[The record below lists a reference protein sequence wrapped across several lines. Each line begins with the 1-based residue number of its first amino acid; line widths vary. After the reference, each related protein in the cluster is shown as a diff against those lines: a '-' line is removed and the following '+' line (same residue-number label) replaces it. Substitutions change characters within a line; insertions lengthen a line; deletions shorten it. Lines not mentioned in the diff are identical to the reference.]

1 MFNLPIQTEQA
12 VKENT
17 WRHKYKNLE
26 IRLKKIVLTNY
37 RCNRSH
43 FNFAKFFVL
52 NARMQQSMRLE
63 LSDDQNPSS
72 ARIEKIKKASSRDI
86 FYVVAKNSCPS
97 SPSIAFAEQVHD
109 LSTADPFVKF
119 HNWTWFLTTTI
130 KTLFSWLGGNA
141 ILFFPQT
148 SVNME
153 VMECNLHLHFLAHQL
168 LVC

>member
-1 MFNLPIQTEQA
+1 MFNLPIQTEEA
-12 VKENT
+12 GKENT

-86 FYVVAKNSCPS
+86 FMLWLK
-97 SPSIAFAEQVHD
+97 
-109 LSTADPFVKF
+109 TAALRRPPFRLRSKYMICQQP
-119 HNWTWFLTTTI
+119 TPL
-130 KTLFSWLGGNA
+130 
-141 ILFFPQT
+141 
-148 SVNME
+148 
-153 VMECNLHLHFLAHQL
+153 
-168 LVC
+168 